1 MCAIICRR
9 KEWRLVLLL
18 LAFTLLYLYAIGI
31 KLAWGAYWI
40 NAVLAINV
48 GTAYCLIETKLKKA
62 IVFNRSLFSL
72 MVPIALALVIVATN
86 QGFWISSFTCSICV
100 PIMTVFLIYYLGMF
114 DNRVTKWLGKY
125 SYEIYL
131 THGTVMAIYPL
142 IENNLTNQCWFT
154 VVCLL
159 ATAALSVALN
169 KISSKVYKIIDWPK
183 PSNALNHK

>member
-1 MCAIICRR
+1 
-9 KEWRLVLLL
+9 
-18 LAFTLLYLYAIGI
+18 
-31 KLAWGAYWI
+31 
-40 NAVLAINV
+40 
-48 GTAYCLIETKLKKA
+48 
-62 IVFNRSLFSL
+62 
-72 MVPIALALVIVATN
+72 
-86 QGFWISSFTCSICV
+86 
-100 PIMTVFLIYYLGMF
+100 MTVFLIYYLGMF